1 MTAEHFHEVE
11 GKLRCTGPDGTTFE
25 IIEDERG
32 SGIVLGYD
40 DEAVF
45 VPVGPTVEARAAF
58 HAAYI
63 APMVD
68 SKPMPFGVELLANVA
83 AAPSRRADEL
93 SSPNARSVRYHIGNG
108 DFDET
113 MVMIEN
119 AITLNS
125 LFATEFGLQATANGA
140 WLTQQRTKYSR
151 SLVSVERWRTS
162 GESAVFVVQVDYEP
176 HLDEAG
182 HELLASELPDA
193 PPVPRD
199 VPLDAAGILM
209 RLFSSR
215 TSLEELAARVAED
228 SDWLVAY
235 GATLPHGRFG
245 EIVEKYASVSADTR
259 WFVTGIA
266 LNRPDAV
273 PWLRRVLEDP
283 DTKPAVVE
291 VVRKVLAA
299 RGEAGGPGTG

>member
-1 MTAEHFHEVE
+1 VSVEHFHEVE
-11 GKLRCTGPDGTTFE
+11 GKLQCTGPDGTTFE

-45 VPVGPTVEARAAF
+45 VPVATAEARAAF
-58 HAAYI
+58 HATYI
-63 APMVD
+63 APMVN
-68 SKPMPFGVELLANVA
+68 SKPMPFGVELIANVA
-83 AAPSRRADEL
+83 AAPRRGADEL
-93 SSPNARSVRYHIGNG
+93 SSPNARSVRYHIGDG
-108 DFDET
+108 DFDES

-119 AITLNS
+119 AMTMNS
-125 LFATEFGLQATANGA
+125 LFATEFGLQATGGDG

-151 SLVSVERWRTS
+151 SLVSVERWRTGS
-162 GESAVFVVQVDYEP
+162 SAVFVVQVDYEP
-176 HLDEAG
+176 HLDEQG
-182 HELLASELPDA
+182 HEILASELPDA
-193 PPVPRD
+193 PPVPHD

-235 GATLPHGRFG
+235 SGTLPHGRFG
-245 EIVEKYASVSADTR
+245 ELVEKYASVSADTR

-266 LNRPDAV
+266 LNRPDAA

-283 DTKPAVVE
+283 DTKPEVVE

-299 RGEAGGPGTG
+299 RDAG